1 MPTILFWQGVV
12 GELEMRCCCCA
23 RLFSLDAAVRM
34 LHFLLTFFVFYVL
47 ITNEE
52 SGMPSAYSFRVKAC
66 KRCLILSVHI
76 LLDLHKAWA
85 SKNGYFI
92 GLVCLLS
99 VSFLLYLLSS
109 LVDPGFLPKPDPK
122 DIAIK
127 ASETKVY
134 EYLL

>member
-1 MPTILFWQGVV
+1 MSVLCI
-12 GELEMRCCCCA
+12 R
-23 RLFSLDAAVRM
+23 
-34 LHFLLTFFVFYVL
+34 FFF
-47 ITNEE
+47 I
-52 SGMPSAYSFRVKAC
+52 
-66 KRCLILSVHI
+66 
-76 LLDLHKAWA
+76 DLHKAWT

-127 ASETKVY
+127 ASETKVHNHFSKCCMCLY
-134 EYLL
+134 GSPTTGQGFPDWRGTH